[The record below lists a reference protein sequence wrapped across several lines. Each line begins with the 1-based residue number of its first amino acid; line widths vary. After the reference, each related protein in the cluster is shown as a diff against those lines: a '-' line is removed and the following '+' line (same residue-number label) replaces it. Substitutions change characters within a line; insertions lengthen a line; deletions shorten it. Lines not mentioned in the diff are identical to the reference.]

1 MILKPIIRKGETNVR
16 ISVVDKP
23 NILPVSS
30 NSSDALKQYEATESQ
45 NYLELTGRLM
55 MLSIVYPERLI
66 RADKS
71 NHDRLYRLTHKQ
83 WPVCECNYAKYIR
96 GADIG
101 FSREVIENLRGVL

>member
-1 MILKPIIRKGETNVR
+1 MILKPLIRKESNNVR
-16 ISVVDKP
+16 TAFMDKP

-30 NSSDALKQYEATESQ
+30 NSSDALKQYEAIESTQ
-45 NYLELTGRLM
+45 YLELTGRLM
-55 MLSIVYPERLI
+55 MLSIVHSERLI

-101 FSREVIENLRGVL
+101 FSWEVIENLRGVL